1 MLNSFAPKIHRNFP
15 FIVFLL
21 IFHKLV
27 LLVKYFH
34 HTSHFNGALT
44 SREILRYKSS
54 PNNSFRNDL
63 PFPQG
68 LYLASATSSVLFLVN
83 PSPKISSTPSF
94 KISLCLVFSS
104 TAPRCKCRAPLAPPA
119 GQQELVRARLLCQP
133 AWQDRLPSLLLAC
146 CCSDSTACRRSEL
159 GSLGNDRK
167 QGLPALTHC
176 PIWVF
181 ERFDQSQKISV

>member
-1 MLNSFAPKIHRNFP
+1 M
-15 FIVFLL
+15 
-21 IFHKLV
+21 
-27 LLVKYFH
+27 KYPD
-34 HTSHFNGALT
+34 TK
-44 SREILRYKSS
+44 RI
-54 PNNSFRNDL
+54 PNNSFKNDL

-68 LYLASATSSVLFLVN
+68 LCLASATSSVLCLVN
-83 PSPKISSTPSF
+83 PSPKINSTASF
-94 KISLCLVFSS
+94 KIYLCLVFSS

-119 GQQELVRARLLCQP
+119 GQQIEVLRARLPCQP
-133 AWQDRLPSLLLAC
+133 AWQEDRLPSLLLAC

-176 PIWVF
+176 PIWAF